1 MIAGMDAVITFT
13 KNPDGPSSLR
23 DTNVLDMLGKIF
35 TEHRKQPVVVWRIC
49 FASAMFSP
57 DSGSEIARI
66 NFHEPLVA
74 SFVPCRV
81 PSPPPGGLGLG
92 SSLMLRIR
100 VFVTNKLT
108 TTPLTSWSTEWFT

>member
-35 TEHRKQPVVVWRIC
+35 TEHRKQPAVVWRIC
-49 FASAMFSP
+49 FASVSIAMFSP

-74 SFVPCRV
+74 SFDPCRV
-81 PSPPPGGLGLG
+81 PSSPPPNIYYSILGILGGGVGLGQLINA
-92 SSLMLRIR
+92 SNPC
-100 VFVTNKLT
+100 FCNK
-108 TTPLTSWSTEWFT
+108 

>member
-35 TEHRKQPVVVWRIC
+35 TEHRKQPAVVWRIC
-49 FASAMFSP
+49 FASASIAMFSP

-74 SFVPCRV
+74 SFDR
-81 PSPPPGGLGLG
+81 LGLG
-92 SSLMLRIR
+92 SLLMLRIR
-100 VFVTNKLT
+100 VFVTNKFT
-108 TTPLTSWSTEWFT
+108 TTPFTSWSTEWFS

>member
-35 TEHRKQPVVVWRIC
+35 TEHRKQPAVVWRIC

-57 DSGSEIARI
+57 DFWFGNCSNKLPRTSRCEFRSLQGPKP
-66 NFHEPLVA
+66 PLDA
-74 SFVPCRV
+74 IYYSIL
-81 PSPPPGGLGLG
+81 GILGDLGLG

-100 VFVTNKLT
+100 VFVTN
-108 TTPLTSWSTEWFT
+108 

>member
-1 MIAGMDAVITFT
+1 VDVMIAGMDAVITFT

-35 TEHRKQPVVVWRIC
+35 TEHRKQPAVVWRIC
-49 FASAMFSP
+49 FASASIAMFSP

-74 SFVPCRV
+74 SFEMFASQPMVLITISV
-81 PSPPPGGLGLG
+81 S
-92 SSLMLRIR
+92 
-100 VFVTNKLT
+100 VTMCPNM
-108 TTPLTSWSTEWFT
+108 SM

>member
-35 TEHRKQPVVVWRIC
+35 TEHRKQPAVVWRIC
-49 FASAMFSP
+49 FASASIAMFSP

-74 SFVPCRV
+74 SFDPFRV
-81 PSPPPGGLGLG
+81 TSPPDAICYSILGILGEVGLGQLINA
-92 SSLMLRIR
+92 SNPC
-100 VFVTNKLT
+100 FCNK
-108 TTPLTSWSTEWFT
+108 